1 MELSAKFKP
10 VLLIFAMF
18 LETKI
23 ISANKP
29 AIYLP
34 VWNIIIF
41 ISILIPYI

>member
-1 MELSAKFKP
+1 MDLSAKFKP

-18 LETKI
+18 FEAKI
-23 ISANKP
+23 IPANKP